1 MTLQRLAHWCIFDV
15 NLLPGAIV
23 LNCGMDK
30 NLKMRLS
37 FGTTCFNIHRFVQ
50 GEMSV
55 AHTSKL
61 VHAGDESIT
70 NHSPYF
76 SVRSWALYGRPLYGQ
91 PFWFQIYR
99 VWPVDDFR
107 ILLRGRG
114 RFGRGPSSPVTPVI
128 ATCIKSGARH
138 LMTLH

>member
-1 MTLQRLAHWCIFDV
+1 
-15 NLLPGAIV
+15 
-23 LNCGMDK
+23 
-30 NLKMRLS
+30 
-37 FGTTCFNIHRFVQ
+37 
-50 GEMSV
+50 MSV

-99 VWPVDDFR
+99 VWPVDDFQ

-114 RFGRGPSSPVTPVI
+114 RFGRGPFSPVTPVI
-128 ATCIKSGARH
+128 ATCIKSGGTPSHDITLIKTKMTARDGKRFISTF
-138 LMTLH
+138 LRKNSGL